1 MWAGGDEMSATDR
14 CAQVMEMID
23 QTLAD
28 YERETSTA
36 PAPRRRLPPFGDPQ
50 YLPEPAE
57 PR

>member
-1 MWAGGDEMSATDR
+1 MSATDR